1 MLRTQTATRC
11 VTPRRRAARGAR
23 SLHKRRAQG
32 DEDAED
38 AAEDEAEDE
47 AADAQAEADAAKPPP
62 KAAPEPERQ
71 LSKKEL
77 KKKELE
83 DMEAVLA
90 ELGISVPARPPFEHD
105 CRQWLTTLACSLRR
119 LARRRPP
126 TAAPLQASARR
137 L

>member
-1 MLRTQTATRC
+1 MRH
-11 VTPRRRAARGAR
+11 PRRRAARGTR
-23 SLHKRRAQG
+23 SLDKRRAQG

-90 ELGISVPARPPFEHD
+90 ELGISVPARPPT
-105 CRQWLTTLACSLRR
+105 RAQPGTG
-119 LARRRPP
+119 ARGS
-126 TAAPLQASARR
+126 PL
-137 L
+137 

>member
-1 MLRTQTATRC
+1 MTARLDLARPALRLQRRTDRRLTPRTQTATRR
-11 VTPRRRAARGAR
+11 VVFGRRASPRAR
-23 SLHKRRAQG
+23 SCGNRGAQG
-32 DEDAED
+32 DDDAEE
-38 AAEDEAEDE
+38 AAEDEAEDD

-90 ELGISVPARPPFEHD
+90 ELGISV
-105 CRQWLTTLACSLRR
+105 
-119 LARRRPP
+119 LARRPR
-126 TAAPLQASARR
+126 ARDRRQR
-137 L
+137 LI

>member
-1 MLRTQTATRC
+1 M
-11 VTPRRRAARGAR
+11 RRASLGAR
-23 SLHKRRAQG
+23 SRGNRRAQG
-32 DEDAED
+32 DDDAEE
-38 AAEDEAEDE
+38 AAEDEAEDD

-90 ELGISVPARPPFEHD
+90 ELGISVPARPRCPMRVTVASGSPLWH
-105 CRQWLTTLACSLRR
+105 
-119 LARRRPP
+119 
-126 TAAPLQASARR
+126 APYAG
-137 L
+137 